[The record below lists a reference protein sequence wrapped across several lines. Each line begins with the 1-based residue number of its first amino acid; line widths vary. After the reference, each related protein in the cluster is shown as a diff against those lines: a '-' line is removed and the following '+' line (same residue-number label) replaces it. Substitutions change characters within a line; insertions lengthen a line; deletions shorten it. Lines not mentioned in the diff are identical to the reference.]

1 MDFNNY
7 FCQLLAVNDDK
18 VNYEQQ
24 PVVGPIGIIVEF
36 QESRKK
42 DDQSVNGM
50 VGIIFTDLVNFSKDV
65 KNYSAK

>member
-1 MDFNNY
+1 M
-7 FCQLLAVNDDK
+7 AVNDDK
-18 VNYEQQ
+18 VNNEQQ
-24 PVVGPIGIIVEF
+24 PVVGPIPIIVEF

-42 DDQSVNGM
+42 DDRSVNGM